1 VPDGSGKSIKMDAP
15 LVKAIRAASI
25 ATKYTY
31 VWFGVSVLFIWSG
44 WSLISRGSG
53 EQSNVIIE
61 CLLLHFSYIIC
72 S

>member
-1 VPDGSGKSIKMDAP
+1 MDAP
-15 LVKAIRAASI
+15 LVKAIRAASV

-53 EQSNVIIE
+53 E
-61 CLLLHFSYIIC
+61 
-72 S
+72 